1 MAAKGITVTE
11 HILSKQRE
19 RPEARGAF
27 SAILSELTVA
37 AKIIS
42 QKVKRATL
50 TEDFDLAGSEGLY
63 EEHFHKLIDFADR
76 TIKNRVSHVGHIWR
90 MASKNKTDLIR
101 TPAKYASGDYI
112 LIFDPLAGT
121 ANIDVHGM
129 VGTIFSLFKKQD
141 IADLSEMAN
150 VLQPGYKQVAAGYFV
165 YGPSTMMVYTTGMG
179 VHGFTLEPTIGE
191 FLLSHENIR
200 IPEKGSTYSVN
211 EGNYSFWEMNV
222 QDIVEYFKTPDM
234 KTRRPYNLRYTGS
247 FVADFHRNL
256 LMGGIYL
263 SPADAKDPKKPEGNL
278 MLMCEVNPLAFVVE
292 EAGGMAST
300 GTERILDVD
309 PNHLH
314 QRVPVF
320 IGSREDVRTAED
332 VFQGKR

>member
-1 MAAKGITVTE
+1 MAKGITVTE
-11 HILSKQRE
+11 YILSKQRE

-37 AKIIS
+37 AKIIA

-50 TEDFDLAGSEGLY
+50 ADDFDFVGAEGLD
-63 EEHFHKLIDFADR
+63 EEHFHKLVEFADG
-76 TIKNRVSHVGHIWR
+76 TIKNRVNHVGYIWR

-101 TPAKYASGDYI
+101 TPAKYATGDYI
-112 LIFDPLAGT
+112 LVFDPLAGKSNMDIHVM
-121 ANIDVHGM
+121 A
-129 VGTIFSLFKKQD
+129 GTIFSILKKQD

-150 VLQPGYKQVAAGYFV
+150 VLQPGYEQVAAGYFV
-165 YGPSTMMVYTTGMG
+165 YGPSTMMVYTTGTG

-211 EGNYSFWEMNV
+211 EGNYSFWDENV
-222 QDIVEYFKTPDM
+222 QDVVEYFKTPDT
-234 KTRRPYNLRYTGS
+234 KSHRPYTLRYTGS

-263 SPADAKDPKKPEGNL
+263 YPADDKDPKKREGKL
-278 MLMCEVNPLAFVVE
+278 MLTCEANPLAFVVE
-292 EAGGMAST
+292 QAGGAAST

-309 PNHLH
+309 PEHLH